1 MQDFGFQG
9 LATSYV
15 IPTFQYTVVTSLWVN
30 MMEEEC
36 SHRSQKVEIRVWV

>member
-15 IPTFQYTVVTSLWVN
+15 IPVFQYTVVAIFRGN
-30 MMEEEC
+30 KMEEEC
-36 SHRSQKVEIRVWV
+36 SHKGLKVEIRVGA

>member
-15 IPTFQYTVVTSLWVN
+15 IPMFQYNVAAN
-30 MMEEEC
+30 FRGNKMEEEC
-36 SHRSQKVEIRVWV
+36 NHQSQKVEIRVGV